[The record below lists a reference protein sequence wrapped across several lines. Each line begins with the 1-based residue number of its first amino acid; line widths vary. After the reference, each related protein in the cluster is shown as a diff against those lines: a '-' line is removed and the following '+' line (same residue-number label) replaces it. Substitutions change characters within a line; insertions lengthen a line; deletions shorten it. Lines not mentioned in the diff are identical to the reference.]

1 MPPENAVD
9 RWSKHIQDVLATNE
23 KVREGLTDDEALP
36 LMDWGIQYAG
46 VLAARLTVLDRPEP
60 DEEQVNNVAYSLTRL
75 MTRLNW
81 LVTYRDKKDAAWLT
95 QTFQMVNK
103 LSQELLSDDAP
114 VFSEEE
120 IAAWIAGHHNHT
132 NGELIQNF
140 MARLIPSAMVAP
152 ESEPPVEPT
161 PEPPAAPP
169 PESPP
174 SPLSNW
180 VFGARLPGRSE
191 TDVSNM
197 ESDSSDQS
205 GDKYD

>member
-1 MPPENAVD
+1 MPPENAGD

-46 VLAARLTVLDRPEP
+46 VLAARLAAPDSPEP

-103 LSQELLSDDAP
+103 LSRELLSDDAP
-114 VFSEEE
+114 VFSEAE
-120 IAAWIAGHHNHT
+120 IAAWIADHHNHT
-132 NGELIQNF
+132 NGELIQNL
-140 MARLIPSAMVAP
+140 MARLIPSATASP
-152 ESEPPVEPT
+152 ESESPGEPA
-161 PEPPAAPP
+161 PEP
-169 PESPP
+169 PP
-174 SPLSNW
+174 SPLSDW
-180 VFGARLPGRSE
+180 VFGARLPGRRE
-191 TDVSNM
+191 TDVTDTK
-197 ESDSSDQS
+197 SDPSEQS
-205 GDKYD
+205 GDKND